1 LLKKRIS
8 SHPRAGI
15 RQFSHTADLGF
26 RLYGPTL
33 AAVFCQAAHALYGV
47 MTDRRKLRPRSYQE
61 VVVEAADPESLLV
74 EWLNHLLY
82 LYDTTGFLGKK
93 VEVLEL
99 TPCRL
104 QALVWGE
111 PLDPDRHELKSGIK
125 AATYHNLAIK
135 EVVDGWE
142 ATLVLDL

>member
-1 LLKKRIS
+1 V
-8 SHPRAGI
+8 A
-15 RQFSHTADLGF
+15 
-26 RLYGPTL
+26 
-33 AAVFCQAAHALYGV
+33 
-47 MTDRRKLRPRSYQE
+47 TDRRQLRPRSCQE

-93 VEVLEL
+93 VEVPEL
-99 TPCRL
+99 PPCRL